1 MTYQKKFKKENYVQS
16 IESIEDVLTYPIKAI
31 PERGIKQFT
40 AEHFEIRTLFS
51 EASGKVEAYYFP
63 VKKEGKIIGF
73 SKRDMRYPKKHDN
86 HFSAVGNVDIKSDL
100 WGQDKCKAGKTLIIT
115 EGQFDAAITWQALME
130 HQKNP
135 GEYVPNVVSIGFG
148 TKNAAEH
155 VGNNLD
161 FVEKYSEARIVFDGD
176 EAKPAEAKKGIM
188 KGKEATG
195 EVCLLLGSRAKVVE
209 LEKDKDPCDY
219 KDNLKEL
226 SRLVSWTAKEYAPEV
241 LIRGGIGLDNL
252 LTPVESGTMVS
263 CLPETMRVMHGL
275 RPAELTVILAP
286 TNVGKSTICREVQ
299 YALAK
304 DGKHVANYFI
314 EEDSKKTQQAMIA
327 LDNNVLL
334 PKFREDPNII
344 TREAAEKS
352 YMELIDNGRTLW
364 IDTAQTFGKLTP
376 KEFIKSLKWAHA
388 MGAEFAILDHIS
400 MIFSAS
406 ENDNERKEI
415 DQLLT
420 ELAAFVTTTRMH
432 LIVVAHIKR
441 MPIIAPKDKEGN
453 VKYPYWVKVDKEAG
467 RGSGAFE
474 QLAHNIIVLEPEI
487 LESGDR
493 GRMRTRVVKNREW
506 GYIGLGDVLTMHP
519 VTGRLV
525 NAKTNEEEF

>member
-1 MTYQKKFKKENYVQS
+1 MQALETV
-16 IESIEDVLTYPIKAI
+16 EDVLTYPIKAI
-31 PERGIKQFT
+31 PERGISLKA
-40 AEHFEIRTLFS
+40 AENFGIRTLFS
-51 EASGKVEAYYFP
+51 EVSGKVEAYYFP
-63 VKKEGKIIGF
+63 VKKDGKIIGF
-73 SKRDMRYPKKHDN
+73 SKRDMRFPKKHEN

-100 WGQDKCKAGKTLIIT
+100 FGQDTCKPGKTVIIT
-115 EGQFDAAITWQALME
+115 EGQFDAAIVWDILMNE
-130 HQKNP
+130 QKNP

-155 VGNNLD
+155 IANNLD
-161 FVEKYSEARIVFDGD
+161 FVEKYQEARLVFDND
-176 EAKPAEAKKGIM
+176 EAKPSEAKKGIM
-188 KGKEATG
+188 KGKEAAG
-195 EVCLLLGSRAKVVE
+195 EVCLLLGNRAKVVE
-209 LEKDKDPCDY
+209 LDKDKDPCDY
-219 KDNLKEL
+219 KDAPKALYK
-226 SRLVSWTAKEYAPEV
+226 LVAWGAKEYEPEV

-252 LTPVESGTMVS
+252 LAPVEAGTMVS
-263 CLPETMRVMHGL
+263 CLPETMRIMHGF
-275 RPAELTVILAP
+275 RPAELTILLAP
-286 TNVGKSTICREVQ
+286 TNVGKSTICREIQ

-304 DGKHVANYFI
+304 DGKFVSNYFI

-334 PKFREDPNII
+334 PKFRENPSII
-344 TREAAEKS
+344 SREAAEKS

-441 MPIIAPKDKEGN
+441 MPIVPPKDKEGN

-474 QLAHNIIVLEPEI
+474 QLAHNMIVLEPEI

-506 GYIGLGDVLTMHP
+506 GYIGVGDILTMHP
-519 VTGRLV
+519 VTGRLI
-525 NAKTNEEEF
+525 NAKGNDEEF